1 MTNWKEKI
9 LGSDAARI
17 SPEAAERLIAEA
29 DEGESSPT
37 LPTLPPLPAVPS
49 ASEG

>member
-1 MTNWKEKI
+1 MTDWKEKI

-29 DEGESSPT
+29 DKEGSSPV
-37 LPTLPPLPAVPS
+37 LPKLPPLPAVPS
-49 ASEG
+49 AREG